1 MVKDAGERGTMDKSK
16 TKVRFWIVGPF
27 LFYLFVFLLW
37 FPRWQHAPHSLS
49 ARLLGLLFGAM
60 TLLLVVLGTIGN
72 FFVPMWR
79 GGWAP
84 VGELAIRLIERIL
97 PSAVADSDRRGVAR
111 ALFHTD
117 SVCLSYS
124 NVEMAKQWWIDAFGC
139 KQAKVPPDWDNP
151 LPSDVALRLP
161 EDSQP
166 TILLSDKAELA
177 QAGFDRP
184 SPTVPVIFS
193 EKLKKAHD
201 VLSSRGIAASLI
213 QGDGESKFFEVRD
226 LEGHVIEIC
235 KEP

>member
-1 MVKDAGERGTMDKSK
+1 MAKDAGDSGTMDKSK
-16 TKVRFWIVGPF
+16 TKVRFWIIGPF

-60 TLLLVVLGTIGN
+60 TLLLLLLATIGN
-72 FFVPMWR
+72 FFVPMAW

-97 PSAVADSDRRGVAR
+97 PSAVANPDRRGVAM
-111 ALFHTD
+111 ALFRTD

-124 NVEMAKQWWIDAFGC
+124 NVELAKQWWFTAFEC
-139 KQAKVPPDWDNP
+139 EQVKVPSDWDNP
-151 LPSDVALRLP
+151 LPSDVALKLP
-161 EDSQP
+161 GDSQA
-166 TILLSDKAELA
+166 TVLLSDQAELA
-177 QAGFDRP
+177 QAGFDRS

-193 EKLKKAHD
+193 DKLKKAHD
-201 VLSSRGIAASLI
+201 LLSNRGIAASRI
-213 QGDGESKFFEVRD
+213 QGDGESEFFEVRD
-226 LEGHVIEIC
+226 IEGHVIEIC

>member
-1 MVKDAGERGTMDKSK
+1 MAKDAGERGTMDKSK
-16 TKVRFWIVGPF
+16 TQVRFWIVGPF

-60 TLLLVVLGTIGN
+60 TLLLVLIGTIGT

-84 VGELAIRLIERIL
+84 VGELAIRPIGRIL
-97 PSAVADSDRRGVAR
+97 PSTVATDRRGVAMV
-111 ALFHTD
+111 LFRTD

-124 NVEMAKQWWIDAFGC
+124 NVEMAKQWWMDAFGC
-139 KQAKVPPDWDNP
+139 KQAKVPPDWDNR

-161 EDSQP
+161 QNSQP
-166 TILLSDKAELA
+166 TILLSDQAELA
-177 QAGFDRP
+177 RARFDR
-184 SPTVPVIFS
+184 SSSTVPVIFS
-193 EKLKKAHD
+193 DKLRKAHD
-201 VLSSRGIAASLI
+201 LLSSRGIAASPI
-213 QGDGESKFFEVRD
+213 QGDGESEFFEVRD
-226 LEGHVIEIC
+226 IEGHVIEIC

>member
-1 MVKDAGERGTMDKSK
+1 MAKDAGERGTMDKSK
-16 TKVRFWIVGPF
+16 TQVRFWIVGPF

-60 TLLLVVLGTIGN
+60 TLLLVLIGTIGT

-84 VGELAIRLIERIL
+84 VGELAIRLIGRIL
-97 PSAVADSDRRGVAR
+97 SSTVATDRRGLAMV
-111 ALFHTD
+111 LFRTD

-124 NVEMAKQWWIDAFGC
+124 NVEMAKQWWMHAFGC
-139 KQAKVPPDWDNP
+139 KQAKVPPDWDNL

-161 EDSQP
+161 ENSQP
-166 TILLSDKAELA
+166 TILLSDQAELA
-177 QAGFDRP
+177 RARFDR
-184 SPTVPVIFS
+184 SSSTVPVIFS
-193 EKLKKAHD
+193 DKLRKAHD
-201 VLSSRGIAASLI
+201 LLSSRGIAASPI
-213 QGDGESKFFEVRD
+213 QGDGESEFFEVRD
-226 LEGHVIEIC
+226 IEGHVIEIC